1 MKRMMACVSAMAL
14 LVAACG
20 GGEKKAE
27 QQAAPAAAAP
37 AAAPAAPA
45 ATGAAHDVDM
55 VFDGK
60 VGAFVPAELTIKSG
74 DVVRFHNKTGGP
86 HNVDFWADSIPSGAQ
101 AALDAGMPDRIGP
114 LSGPMLVE
122 PNAVYTV
129 SFANAPAGVYKMYC
143 LPHLAFKMHGKITV
157 Q

>member
-1 MKRMMACVSAMAL
+1 MKRIMACASAMAL

-27 QQAAPAAAAP
+27 QQAAPEAAP
-37 AAAPAAPA
+37 AAAPA

-60 VGAFVPAELTIKSG
+60 VGAFEPAELTIKSG

-86 HNVDFWADSIPSGAQ
+86 HNVDFWPDSIPAGAQ
-101 AALDAGMPDRIGP
+101 AALSAGMPDRIGP

-122 PNAVYTV
+122 PNAIYTIT
-129 SFANAPAGVYKMYC
+129 FANVPAGVYKLYC

>member
-1 MKRMMACVSAMAL
+1 MKRIMACASAMAL

-27 QQAAPAAAAP
+27 QQAAPEAAP
-37 AAAPAAPA
+37 AAAPAA
-45 ATGAAHDVDM
+45 TGATHDVDM
-55 VFDGK
+55 DFDGK

-86 HNVDFWADSIPSGAQ
+86 HNVDFWADSIPAGAQ

-122 PNAVYTV
+122 PNAVYTI
-129 SFANAPAGVYKMYC
+129 SFANVPPGVYKLYC